1 MSLQTRQ
8 TYYYEHCMKLVFTC
22 VGMTV
27 QSIYIILEWDHLYP
41 ENNYDDDDY
50 DDNSDDK
57 LKWKWPIVF
66 IPSYITFGTL
76 MVYGVY
82 WNIKKCKTPK
92 NEEYLP
98 LNAGLEKTI
107 TKIDETSEESTD
119 KTTDKPTDKTIES
132 STESFIEYNTNGELE
147 TTDV

>member
-1 MSLQTRQ
+1 MNSQTEQ
-8 TYYYEHCMKLVFTC
+8 TCCYEHYKKLIFTSI
-22 VGMTV
+22 GLTV
-27 QSIYIILEWDHLYP
+27 QSVYIVYKLNHDYP

-50 DDNSDDK
+50 DDSSDDE

-66 IPSYITFGTL
+66 IPSYITFGGL

-82 WNIKKCKTPK
+82 WYIKKCKTHK

-98 LNAGLEKTI
+98 LNDGLVKTI

-119 KTTDKPTDKTIES
+119 KPTDKPTES